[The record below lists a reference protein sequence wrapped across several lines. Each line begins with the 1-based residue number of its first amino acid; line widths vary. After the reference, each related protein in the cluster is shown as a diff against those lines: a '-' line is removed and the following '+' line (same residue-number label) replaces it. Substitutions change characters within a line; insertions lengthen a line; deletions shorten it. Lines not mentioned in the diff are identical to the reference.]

1 MKFDG
6 YKGQQAMVRLRRGEK
21 LLEEREISIPQD
33 HHREEVR
40 FAQVPDLGGVGDTL
54 RFFGN
59 CRIGLRME

>member
-54 RFFGN
+54 AG
-59 CRIGLRME
+59 E